1 MSDGKLVIL
10 ATPEKPETALDD
22 YQERW
27 QIETLFGCLKT
38 RGFDL
43 ETTHLKHPE
52 RLEKLLAFTA
62 IAFGWAHL
70 VGEWRHE
77 VKPIKVK
84 KHDRPAWSLFRY
96 GLNYL
101 KSGLSNPQESRRQH
115 AFHQA
120 LQLLFKPLGWSPQYL
135 DFSKNLSLNSV
146 C

>member
-1 MSDGKLVIL
+1 MSGKRQIWGHPLYLIGFKMSDGKLVIL

-22 YQERW
+22 YKERW

-62 IAFGWAHL
+62 IAFSWAHL

-96 GLNYL
+96 G
-101 KSGLSNPQESRRQH
+101 
-115 AFHQA
+115 
-120 LQLLFKPLGWSPQYL
+120 
-135 DFSKNLSLNSV
+135 SV
-146 C
+146 RK